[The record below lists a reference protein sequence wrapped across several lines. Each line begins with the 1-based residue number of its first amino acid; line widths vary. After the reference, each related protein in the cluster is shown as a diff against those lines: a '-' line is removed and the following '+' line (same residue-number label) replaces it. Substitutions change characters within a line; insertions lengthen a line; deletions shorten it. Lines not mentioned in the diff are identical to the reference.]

1 MNLSA
6 IYAGVANIPVF
17 KTMRT
22 LRGLRPLRAMSR
34 MKNMKVRKRGAGH
47 FFGTR
52 RTVPVAAPQGPVGG
66 RGERAPIINRMNEC
80 MPRLLLL
87 LQLILL
93 FLLVTFQGVTNQLHC
108 ISPWCWWH
116 SGLQNHENFEG
127 P

>member
-47 FFGTR
+47 FFGIR
-52 RTVPVAAPQGPVGG
+52 RSVPVTAPLRSEPG
-66 RGERAPIINRMNEC
+66 RMAGARRLAPIINRMNEC
-80 MPRLLLL
+80 MP
-87 LQLILL
+87 
-93 FLLVTFQGVTNQLHC
+93 
-108 ISPWCWWH
+108 H
-116 SGLQNHENFEG
+116 SDNFNEFYYCLKYEYG
-127 P
+127 